1 MPPIVSLVLI
11 AVFFVLFVLCVI
23 ADRHNGSRYIARF
36 ETDHPYVTSCGG
48 MHISEKD
55 ELIWEV
61 TTTRVPGF
69 KVWKLSDVGQIS
81 LFTGEEKNTHYYAFR
96 IKGRDGRLLGGKYY
110 TASKLPVVQHAK
122 RTFVLPDRES
132 LEELADFVVTRGTD
146 VEKVWES
153 QKAMAGAEDGAEE

>member
-48 MHISEKD
+48 MHVSNKD

-81 LFTGEEKNTHYYAFR
+81 LFTGEEKNTQYYAFR
-96 IKGRDGRLLGGKYY
+96 ILGRDRRPLHGKFY
-110 TASKLPVVQHAK
+110 TPSRRPVIQHAK
-122 RTFVLPDRES
+122 RTFDMPDEQS
-132 LEELADFVVTRGTD
+132 LNDLARFVFLYGTD
-146 VEKVWES
+146 VERIEEKDLARKS
-153 QKAMAGAEDGAEE
+153 ED